1 MATFR
6 TYAEILT
13 AHHIQWKAYT
23 AGITD
28 REPGVVLQDI
38 LERNGGVYENKLDLT
53 PKFRDEV
60 RNVAELTGDDELME
74 IADLPAVS
82 ISLEHLRDVD
92 PQTRIVC
99 GYRLDYT
106 AEESTR
112 LGLDH
117 KGPYDPS
124 KTICL
129 ELDPSNDMRA
139 KPD

>member
-6 TYAEILT
+6 TFAEVLT
-13 AHHIQWKAYT
+13 PDHIQWQAHE

-28 REPGVVLQDI
+28 REPGVVIQDI
-38 LERNGGVYENKLDLT
+38 LERNGGVYENNLELT
-53 PKFRDEV
+53 PKFREQV
-60 RNVAELTGDDELME
+60 RNVAELTGDDELMK
-74 IADLPAVS
+74 IANLPAVT

-106 AEESTR
+106 AEERTQ

-124 KTICL
+124 KTICF
-129 ELDPSNDMRA
+129 ELDPSNDMRV